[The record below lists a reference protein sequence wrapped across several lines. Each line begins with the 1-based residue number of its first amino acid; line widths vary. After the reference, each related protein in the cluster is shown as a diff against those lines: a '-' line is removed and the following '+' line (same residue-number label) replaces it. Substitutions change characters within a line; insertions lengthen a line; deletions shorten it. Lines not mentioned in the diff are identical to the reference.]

1 MIAIILECQPSIM
14 HGQTGNT
21 INRIGYAVKIRIKTT
36 KTVMLIKVKESV
48 FKMHIEVRELGKMKT
63 FVWPT

>member
-1 MIAIILECQPSIM
+1 MGRLGTLSTEYY
-14 HGQTGNT
+14 
-21 INRIGYAVKIRIKTT
+21 IGYAVKIRIKTT